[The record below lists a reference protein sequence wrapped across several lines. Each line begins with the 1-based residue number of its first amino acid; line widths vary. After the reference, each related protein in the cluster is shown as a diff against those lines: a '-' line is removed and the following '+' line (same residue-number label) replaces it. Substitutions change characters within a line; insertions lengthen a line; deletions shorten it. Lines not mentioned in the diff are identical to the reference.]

1 MKKICVLIL
10 ALFAVTCDNP
20 AEDVLGCTD
29 TLACN
34 YNTNANTDDGSCEF
48 AEENFNCE
56 GNCLNDTDSDGI
68 CDENENSSWVFVANE
83 GNFGSSNGTISMI
96 DDFGNVMQTEAIGDV
111 VQSLEVY
118 ENKLIVLVN
127 NSHMIKIYDITEDGL
142 SMPGI
147 EVSTDGSSPR
157 DLVVIN
163 DKVYFTNWN
172 SQDVKVLNLFNYN
185 IETSIPVN
193 GLPEDLIIDGN
204 DLWVTINMNAD
215 WSSASTVVKIDMFS
229 NTITETVEVGSGPQE
244 LTELNGDIFV
254 SRTFYDENWNAAH
267 GATKIGIEGVV
278 ISDYGAGASCGG
290 SILKHQNTIYRSFD
304 GGVSPLNAD
313 LSLDVENKIG
323 DYDQSLVYHVEEIN
337 GNIWFALT
345 SFTEDYNEIKVI
357 DSFGTEINSYQA
369 GKFPGDFAFWS
380 MND

>member
-1 MKKICVLIL
+1 MKKIMLIIL
-10 ALFAVTCDNP
+10 SLLLFTCENP
-20 AEDVLGCTD
+20 
-29 TLACN
+29 
-34 YNTNANTDDGSCEF
+34 NTVE
-48 AEENFNCE
+48 
-56 GNCLNDTDSDGI
+56 
-68 CDENENSSWVFVANE
+68 DENTSWVFVANE

-96 DDFGNVMQTEAIGDV
+96 DDFGNVLETEAIGDV

-204 DLWVTINMNAD
+204 DLWVTINMNTD
-215 WSSASTVVKIDMFS
+215 WSSASTVVKIDMSS

-244 LTELNGDIFV
+244 LAELNGEIFV
-254 SRTFYDENWNAAH
+254 SRTFYDANWNAAH
-267 GATKIGIEGVV
+267 GVTKIGVEEVV
-278 ISDYGAGASCGG
+278 INDYGAGASCGG

-304 GGVSPLNAD
+304 GGVSPINAD
-313 LSLDVENKIG
+313 LSLDAENKIG
-323 DYDQSLVYHVEEIN
+323 DYNQSLIYHVEEIN

>member
-1 MKKICVLIL
+1 MKKISVLIL

-147 EVSTDGSSPR
+147 EVSTDCLLYTSPSPR
-157 DLVVIN
+157 D
-163 DKVYFTNWN
+163 
-172 SQDVKVLNLFNYN
+172 S
-185 IETSIPVN
+185 
-193 GLPEDLIIDGN
+193 
-204 DLWVTINMNAD
+204 
-215 WSSASTVVKIDMFS
+215 
-229 NTITETVEVGSGPQE
+229 
-244 LTELNGDIFV
+244 
-254 SRTFYDENWNAAH
+254 
-267 GATKIGIEGVV
+267 
-278 ISDYGAGASCGG
+278 
-290 SILKHQNTIYRSFD
+290 
-304 GGVSPLNAD
+304 
-313 LSLDVENKIG
+313 
-323 DYDQSLVYHVEEIN
+323 
-337 GNIWFALT
+337 
-345 SFTEDYNEIKVI
+345 
-357 DSFGTEINSYQA
+357 
-369 GKFPGDFAFWS
+369 
-380 MND
+380 